1 MPASESAKPA
11 LLLFVSWL
19 LLVPLPAAAQIQS
32 DCRGTGSIGMA
43 VMARDGTITL
53 SLHSPDGAEGVLAYH
68 KSDPQYARI
77 LSHIGG
83 IRPGEHKSV
92 PPFCNN

>member
-1 MPASESAKPA
+1 MLRALC
-11 LLLFVSWL
+11 LLLIL
-19 LLVPLPAAAQIQS
+19 ALAPLPAAAQIQS
-32 DCRGTGSIGMA
+32 DCRGTGTIGMA

-53 SLHSPDGAEGVLAYH
+53 SLHSLDGAMGTFAYH
-68 KSDPQYARI
+68 KDDPQYARI

-92 PPFCNN
+92 PPFC